1 MSEDDLILGVAPAV
15 EPAGEFDPALEEPA
29 PIEHEPAA
37 AVLGDG
43 GRQVLVGVL
52 RMEGELV
59 RSLRGVPAEEPEAWR
74 WTDDEIRALMPALE
88 GLAERYGVAAT
99 INEHAP
105 QAGAAL
111 AIVMHAN
118 RSLAAERAWRDAHAV
133 HPAPDDEEIPVEP
146 EPAPDLESAGA
157 AGEPAAPEPGP
168 GGGAVDLA
176 GVASHIGPE
185 RLRGGLE

>member
-1 MSEDDLILGVAPAV
+1 MSDDDLILGVAPAA
-15 EPAGEFDPALEEPA
+15 EFAGELDPALEEPA
-29 PIEHEPAA
+29 PLERERAP

-43 GRQVLVGVL
+43 GRQVFVGVL

-59 RSLRGVPAEEPEAWR
+59 RNLRGVPAEEPEAWR
-74 WTDDEIRALMPALE
+74 WTDEEIDALMPALE
-88 GLAERYGVAAT
+88 GLAERYGVAET

-118 RSLAAERAWRDAHAV
+118 RSIAAERAWRAAHQSE
-133 HPAPDDEEIPVEP
+133 PAHDLEEPPVDP
-146 EPAPDLESAGA
+146 EPAHVPEPDPVDA
-157 AGEPAAPEPGP
+157 PAAESGA

-176 GVASHIGPE
+176 RVASHIGPE
-185 RLRGGLE
+185 RLRGGAE